1 MTRSTIPFVG
11 SLAFQI
17 GSALAAAPAAIAPDA
32 AAAAKAAA
40 LNPTGPTDFVG
51 TLDPT
56 LTTVCL
62 VSLAINTFSF

>member
-11 SLAFQI
+11 SLALQI

-32 AAAAKAAA
+32 AAGAQAAPAVVAG
-40 LNPTGPTDFVG
+40 PTGFVG
-51 TLDPT
+51 TLDPA

-62 VSLAINTFSF
+62 VSIAINTF

>member
-1 MTRSTIPFVG
+1 MTRSTLPFVG
-11 SLAFQI
+11 SLALQI

-32 AAAAKAAA
+32 AAAAQAAPVIVGG
-40 LNPTGPTDFVG
+40 PTGFVG

-62 VSLAINTFSF
+62 VSIAINTF

>member
-11 SLAFQI
+11 SLALQI

-32 AAAAKAAA
+32 AAAAQAAPA
-40 LNPTGPTDFVG
+40 LVAGPTGFVG
-51 TLDPT
+51 TLDPA

-62 VSLAINTFSF
+62 VSIAINTF